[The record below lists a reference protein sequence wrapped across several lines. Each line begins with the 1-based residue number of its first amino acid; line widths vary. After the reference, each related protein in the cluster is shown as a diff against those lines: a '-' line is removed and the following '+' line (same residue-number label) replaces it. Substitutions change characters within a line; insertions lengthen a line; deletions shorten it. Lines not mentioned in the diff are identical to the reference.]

1 MKAERM
7 SDQVARLVEK
17 AITEGQY
24 PVGSQLPP
32 ERELAIQLG
41 VSRPT
46 LRQALGTLAARG
58 WLESRQGG
66 GHRVCQHLG
75 DGFSDPLLALLSTD
89 KDYQYDILEYRNA
102 LEGMAAWYAALRATE
117 ADRHRL
123 QACATELERS
133 HKAGNAAEQA
143 KADAEFHLAIAEASH
158 NAVLLHNMKALFKVL
173 ASSIAESVFQIA
185 GQGDTADRLL
195 EQHQRLLEA
204 IMSGDAAAAQQA
216 SQTHLGFVESCLN
229 ESHRQGRQRQRGLE
243 AFKVMPG

>member
-1 MKAERM
+1 MKTERM
-7 SDQVARLVEK
+7 SDQVARVVEK

-32 ERELAIQLG
+32 ERELAVKLG

-58 WLESRQGG
+58 WLVSRQGG

-102 LEGMAAWYAALRATE
+102 LEGMAAWYAALRATD
-117 ADRHRL
+117 ADHHRL
-123 QACATELERS
+123 KVCLAELERS
-133 HKAGNAAEQA
+133 HQAGNATEQA
-143 KADAEFHLAIAEASH
+143 RADAEFHLAIAEASH

-185 GQGDTADRLL
+185 RQGDTADRLL
-195 EQHQRLLEA
+195 EQHKRLLEA
-204 IMSGDAAAAQQA
+204 IMSGDAATAQQA

-229 ESHRQGRQRQRGLE
+229 ESHRQGRQRQRGLQ
-243 AFKVMPG
+243 AFNVMPR